1 MPLGPWE
8 LIIILLIV
16 VIIFGAGRL
25 SEIGGAFG
33 RSIKEFRNATRDE
46 ESAPPVVAPTAPPVV
61 TTTTTALPTDATA
74 HTAQTKCASC
84 GTLNPAERSFC
95 GQCGAR
101 LSVPV

>member
-8 LIIILLIV
+8 LVIILAIV

-33 RSIKEFRNATRDE
+33 KSIKEFRNATRDE
-46 ESAPPVVAPTAPPVV
+46 PPSAAPPAATPSAPVA
-61 TTTTTALPTDATA
+61 TTTTTTTEV
-74 HTAQTKCASC
+74 AQTKCGSC
-84 GTLNPAERSFC
+84 GTLNPADRTFC

-101 LSVPV
+101 LTVAV

>member
-8 LIIILLIV
+8 LVILLLIV

-46 ESAPPVVAPTAPPVV
+46 PPAPPAAAPPTPTAN
-61 TTTTTALPTDATA
+61 TTTVAETT
-74 HTAQTKCASC
+74 C
-84 GTLNPAERSFC
+84 GACGSPNPPDRTFC

-101 LSVPV
+101 LTVPV

>member
-8 LIIILLIV
+8 LVIILAIV
-16 VIIFGAGRL
+16 VIIFGAGRV

-33 RSIKEFRNATRDE
+33 KSIKEFRNATRDE
-46 ESAPPVVAPTAPPVV
+46 PPPAAPVAAPPVV
-61 TTTTTALPTDATA
+61 TTTTTAALPAEG
-74 HTAQTKCASC
+74 TAQSKCGSC
-84 GTLNPAERSFC
+84 GAMNPAERSFC

>member
-8 LIIILLIV
+8 LVIILAIV

-33 RSIKEFRNATRDE
+33 KSIKEFRNATRDE
-46 ESAPPVVAPTAPPVV
+46 APAATPPAASPSAPVA
-61 TTTTTALPTDATA
+61 TTTTTTTEI
-74 HTAQTKCASC
+74 AQTKCGSC
-84 GTLNPAERSFC
+84 GTLNPAERTFC

-101 LSVPV
+101 LTVAV

>member
-8 LIIILLIV
+8 LVIILAIV

-33 RSIKEFRNATRDE
+33 KSIKEFRNATRDE
-46 ESAPPVVAPTAPPVV
+46 PPAPAAPATPPSAPVA
-61 TTTTTALPTDATA
+61 TTTTTTVEV
-74 HTAQTKCASC
+74 AQTKCASC
-84 GTLNPAERSFC
+84 GTMNPADRTFC

-101 LSVPV
+101 LTVPV

>member
-8 LIIILLIV
+8 LVIILAIV

-33 RSIKEFRNATRDE
+33 KSIKEFRNATHDE
-46 ESAPPVVAPTAPPVV
+46 PHAPPPADAPPASTTV
-61 TTTTTALPTDATA
+61 TTTTTTA
-74 HTAQTKCASC
+74 AAQTTCSSC
-84 GTLNPAERSFC
+84 NAVNPADRSFC

-101 LSVPV
+101 LTVAV

>member
-8 LIIILLIV
+8 LVIVLAIV

-33 RSIKEFRNATRDE
+33 KSIKEFRNATRDE
-46 ESAPPVVAPTAPPVV
+46 PSAAAPPAAAPSTPVA
-61 TTTTTALPTDATA
+61 TTTTTTTEV
-74 HTAQTKCASC
+74 AQTKCASC
-84 GTLNPAERSFC
+84 GTLNPADRTFC

-101 LSVPV
+101 LTVAV

>member
-8 LIIILLIV
+8 LVIILAIV

-33 RSIKEFRNATRDE
+33 KSIKEFRNATRDE
-46 ESAPPVVAPTAPPVV
+46 PPAAAPPAAPPSTPVATT
-61 TTTTTALPTDATA
+61 TTTTTAEV
-74 HTAQTKCASC
+74 AQTKCASC
-84 GTLNPAERSFC
+84 GALNPADRTFC

-101 LSVPV
+101 LTVAV